1 MERLRIS
8 NNKRYFIKD
17 SGEPFIWIADT
28 AWTLPQRMKWDD
40 VEYYMKKRKSQ
51 GFTVLQIVALDPE
64 RDVEMRNPAGEK
76 ALIGGDLSRP
86 NEMYF
91 RYLDW
96 IIDKAEEYGLYI
108 LLLPVWGQLVV
119 GEDWSGGIYEKTV
132 TEENAFEY
140 GCWIGKRYAKKNHIL
155 WCLGGD
161 RQPIHRQKSDY
172 RKVWR
177 LLAEGLVKGVT
188 GQTAKYNEK
197 HPAWKEL
204 LITYHACYEQET
216 GECSTFSY
224 WNDEEAWIRFIMLQS
239 GHGTT
244 VKNYELVKKEY
255 ERENTMPVWD
265 GEPGYEAMPTCWP
278 ITDESSFHDASV
290 VRKRAYW
297 SLLAGAFGY
306 TYGHCNVWCT
316 ISEKEKN
323 IISKTDWFEAM
334 SSTASGQIIYLHSAM
349 EALELYRCSPCQEI
363 LLEQSEREEPIDEHI
378 QAAVVCGGTALCIY
392 FPSGGKE
399 TLDIQMFDG
408 EKQEFYGW
416 WYNTRDGKFYTPE
429 FVICEEPVIYWTQD
443 HKLKVT
449 APEKELNHDWLFILQ
464 KEPGEKPIIQKKAT
478 LENKVEDLKKVFEW

>member
-108 LLLPVWGQLVV
+108 LLL
-119 GEDWSGGIYEKTV
+119 
-132 TEENAFEY
+132 
-140 GCWIGKRYAKKNHIL
+140 
-155 WCLGGD
+155 
-161 RQPIHRQKSDY
+161 
-172 RKVWR
+172 
-177 LLAEGLVKGVT
+177 
-188 GQTAKYNEK
+188 
-197 HPAWKEL
+197 
-204 LITYHACYEQET
+204 
-216 GECSTFSY
+216 
-224 WNDEEAWIRFIMLQS
+224 
-239 GHGTT
+239 
-244 VKNYELVKKEY
+244 
-255 ERENTMPVWD
+255 PVWD